1 MQIVVIGGGMSGLTA
16 AIALAK
22 KGNKVT
28 LIEANKRVGKKI
40 SVTGN
45 GRCNIYNADFDE
57 SKYNDSLTA
66 KKLAKEYPEKVKNF
80 LNEIGLITANPDSQG
95 RVYPITDN
103 ANSVVDCLRYAAE
116 KQRVKIF
123 TECKAEKI
131 IENDKGIVIETST
144 GVFSADRVVIA
155 VGSDVGVSGYN
166 ATNLIGEKYFTKCSP
181 SLTPIKVFN
190 PIPQLN
196 GARLTARITLIKNGE
211 QVFNESGEVL
221 FKEYGLGGIVILNM
235 SSVIARDIVKGE
247 HANYIVSLD
256 LFPSYNENDL
266 INMLNERLINFG
278 GEKIFCGLLQ
288 NKIAEAVVSRIKGGV
303 TQSNIAKLASV
314 MKAFTFKVHSLVDK
328 SMAQVCAGGVDEK
341 YLNELRLLNSNI
353 YLTGEVINVDGTCGG
368 YNLYFACASGLMVAD
383 IIK

>member
-57 SKYNDSLTA
+57 NKYNDSITA
-66 KKLAKEYPEKVKNF
+66 KKLAKEYPEKVKDF
-80 LNEIGLITANPDSQG
+80 LNEIGLITASPDNQG
-95 RVYPITDN
+95 RVYPITEN

-116 KQRVKIF
+116 KHKVKII

-131 IENDKGIVIETST
+131 TENDKGVLVETAT
-144 GVFSADRVVIA
+144 EKYNADRVVIA

-166 ATNLIGEKYFTKCSP
+166 AENLIGEKYFTKRSP

-196 GARLTARITLIKNGE
+196 GSRLTARVTLIKNGE
-211 QVFNESGEVL
+211 QVFNESGEVM

-256 LFPSYNENDL
+256 LLPNYDEKEL
-266 INMLNERLINFG
+266 EKLLNERLNNFG

-288 NKIAEAVVSRIKGGV
+288 NKIAEAVLSRVKGEIK
-303 TQSNIAKLASV
+303 QSNIAKLASV

-341 YLNELRLLNSNI
+341 YLNELRLLNGKI
-353 YLTGEVINVDGTCGG
+353 YLTGEVINVDGMCGG

>member
-1 MQIVVIGGGMSGLTA
+1 MQIIVIGGGMSGLTA

-28 LIEANKRVGKKI
+28 LLEANKRVGKKI

-57 SKYNDSLTA
+57 NKYNDSA
-66 KKLAKEYPEKVKNF
+66 IARKLAKEYPDKVKNF
-80 LNEIGLITANPDSQG
+80 LNEIGLITANSDSQG
-95 RVYPITDN
+95 RVYPITEN
-103 ANSVVDCLRYAAE
+103 ANSVIDCLRYAAE
-116 KQRVKIF
+116 KNRVKII

-131 IENDKGIVIETST
+131 IENDKGVLVETAT
-144 GVFSADRVVIA
+144 EKYNADRVVIA

-166 ATNLIGEKYFTKCSP
+166 AENLIGEKYFTKCSP

-196 GARLTARITLIKNGE
+196 GARQTARVTLIKNGE

-221 FKEYGLGGIVILNM
+221 FKEYGLGGIVILNV

-256 LFPSYNENDL
+256 LLPNYDEKEL
-266 INMLNERLINFG
+266 EKLLNERLINFG
-278 GEKIFCGLLQ
+278 GEKIFFGLLQ
-288 NKIAEAVVSRIKGGV
+288 NKIAEAVLSRVKGEI

-341 YLNELRLLNSNI
+341 YLNELRFLNSQI
-353 YLTGEVINVDGTCGG
+353 YLTGEVINVDGMCGG

-383 IIK
+383 TIK